1 MHEDA
6 AARAIG
12 VILDYDRIYPIV
24 VVNLPSNFH
33 LLKIKD
39 DQEMSARRAGGRILA
54 VSRHGDVVQ
63 TSFHRDALYLFERLR
78 VDNIQRAGI
87 LHLRAGI
94 ADAD

>member
-1 MHEDA
+1 M
-6 AARAIG
+6 
-12 VILDYDRIYPIV
+12 
-24 VVNLPSNFH
+24 NLPSNFH

-39 DQEMSARRAGGRILA
+39 DQEVSARRASGRILA

-63 TSFHRDALYLFERLR
+63 TSFHRDALDLFERLR